1 MKKWFALL
9 LVTATLIAAAL
20 PAMAASA
27 SIKKTEYEG
36 SGYVDVDFRSRVQY
50 KSAKVTV
57 RDSSGKTYKANI
69 TEKDGDDL
77 TFKASGISSGK
88 TYTYIIS
95 GIRAGS
101 SGSYGSVSGTF
112 KTPGSSSGSGS
123 TAKKL
128 SIKSLDYDAGD
139 RELEIEFSA
148 KVQYNNLR
156 VRVTDPT
163 GAKSY
168 TVRILEKDND
178 SIDIRVSGLRSGQKY
193 TVKVAG
199 VRQGSSGSYGGVSK
213 SFTVR

>member
-1 MKKWFALL
+1 MKKWIALL
-9 LVTATLIAAAL
+9 LTTAALLAAAL
-20 PAMAASA
+20 PAFAASA

-36 SGYVDVDFRSRVQY
+36 SGYVDVDFKSRVQY
-50 KSAKVTV
+50 NNVKVTV

-69 TEKDGDDL
+69 TEKDSDDL
-77 TFKASGISSGK
+77 TFKAVGISSGK
-88 TYTYIIS
+88 TYTYTIS
-95 GIRAGS
+95 GVRTGG

-112 KTPGSSSGSGS
+112 KTPGSSSGS

-148 KVQYNNLR
+148 KVQYDNLR
-156 VRVTDPT
+156 VRVTDST
-163 GAKSY
+163 GTKSY

-199 VRQGSSGSYGGVSK
+199 VRAGSSGSYGGVSK